1 MIKRASDLTT
11 EVFPNRFGGNGELR
25 VTKLLEM
32 DQLQGKGRLFARNLL
47 QPGSSLGWHEHKGDI
62 EAYYI
67 VVGEGTVDDNGTKVQ
82 VKAGDVVY
90 TNNGE
95 SHSIENTGT
104 ENLEFIALILYV

>member
-1 MIKRASDLTT
+1 MIKRASELTT
-11 EVFPNRFGGNGELR
+11 EVFQNRFGGNGELK

-47 QPGSSLGWHEHKGDI
+47 EPGSSLGGHEHKGDV

-67 VVGEGTVDDNGTKVQ
+67 LAGEGTYDDNGTKVQ
-82 VKAGDVVY
+82 VKAGDVLF

-95 SHSIENTGT
+95 SHSIENTGSV
-104 ENLEFIALILYV
+104 NLEFIALILYV

>member
-1 MIKRASDLTT
+1 MIKRAGELNT
-11 EVFPNRFGGNGELR
+11 EVFPNRFGGKGEVQ
-25 VTKLLEM
+25 VTRILEM
-32 DQLQGKGRLFARNLL
+32 NELQGKGRLYARNLIK
-47 QPGSSLGWHEHKGDI
+47 PGSSLGWHEHKGDI

-67 VVGEGTVDDNGTKVQ
+67 IAGEGTVDDNGIKVQ
-82 VKAGDVVY
+82 VAAGDVVF

>member
-1 MIKRASDLTT
+1 MIKRAAELTT
-11 EVFPNRFGGNGELR
+11 EVFPNRFGGKGELK

-32 DQLQGKGRLFARNLL
+32 DQFHGKGRLFARNVLE
-47 QPGSSLGWHEHKGDI
+47 PGSSLGWHEHKGDV

-67 VVGEGTVDDNGTKVQ
+67 IAGEGTVNDNGTLVQ
-82 VKAGDVVY
+82 VKAGDVIY

-104 ENLEFIALILYV
+104 ETLEFIALILYV